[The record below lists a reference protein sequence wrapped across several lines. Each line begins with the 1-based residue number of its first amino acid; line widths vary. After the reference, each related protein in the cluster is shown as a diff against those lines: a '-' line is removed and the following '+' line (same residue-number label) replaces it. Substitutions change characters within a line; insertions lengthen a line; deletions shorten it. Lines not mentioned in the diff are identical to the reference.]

1 MAIKVLVVLG
11 TRPDAIKMMPVCA
24 ALKSDP
30 AFKTKILVTAQHRQM
45 LDQVL
50 KVFSIHSDY
59 DLDIMEESQT
69 LFHITGETLHK
80 MEKVLRQEKFDIV
93 LVHGDTTTAFAAS
106 LSAFYQRIPVGHVE
120 AGLRSFDMENPYP
133 EEANRVLT
141 DAVSTLHFAPT
152 ATARNNLIS
161 QQCKPDNIF
170 ITGNTVIDALKEA
183 LKKPDVFTSK
193 KLKHLQ
199 EELRDPSIRMILL
212 TAHRRENFGK
222 PLHDICSAIKRIALE
237 FSYVRI
243 VYPVHLNPNVRR
255 PVYRILENIRNVI
268 LIKPVDYLT
277 FARCMQLSYCV
288 VTDSGGIQEEAPSLG
303 KPVLV
308 LRKVTERPEAVQA
321 GTVRIAG
328 TAKNTIYQEIKNLLL
343 NRRLYNVMSRAVN
356 PYGDGKAS
364 GRIIKAIQYW
374 AGITRIRPKD
384 FKPHK

>member
-80 MEKVLRQEKFDIV
+80 MEKVLQQEKFDIV

-161 QQCKPDNIF
+161 QHCKLDTIF

-237 FSYVRI
+237 FPYVRI
-243 VYPVHLNPNVRR
+243 VYPVHLNPNVHR

-343 NRRLYNVMSRAVN
+343 NRRLYNAMSRAVN

-364 GRIIKAIQYW
+364 GRIIKAIKYW